1 MALAEARGQNSEVRS
16 QSSEAGGTGQLAPT
30 LRDLERAV
38 RQALAHP
45 PGDGTPPATLDLSG
59 LVLDPPRIGEC
70 TLVEGARLAAIAVD
84 EPHTVGF
91 DAFLDGVQR
100 SHVVDYAGAIP
111 IVAGRSAAVVRVRVN
126 RRMTTWADGHVS
138 QTRLYAPVALVPR
151 DALGAIQAS
160 GLELRNTLP
169 DKKET
174 SGHPI
179 ELLRFAVDAVKRD
192 REKLERDLAE
202 LWVVQGTGD
211 RGLGTVGTLFVD
223 GGLPTGDLA
232 STSMG
237 CVGVIKSHHT
247 IYAAGDSLPVI
258 LALGEAE
265 RSSVFVI
272 QRAWGP
278 PVLSWYLR
286 LREPPSHDP
295 FMGLV
300 RVEVARAAIL
310 DDVSALSERAD
321 AVSRWILAE
330 RAPLALPDAR
340 WDRMVYG
347 IRDCEEY
354 LRATAS

>member
-1 MALAEARGQNSEVRS
+1 MSPEASGIRQ
-16 QSSEAGGTGQLAPT
+16 QASEAIT
-30 LRDLERAV
+30 LRDLSRAV

-45 PGDGTPPATLDLSG
+45 AGDGAPPASLDLSG
-59 LVLDPPRIGEC
+59 LILEPPRIGEC
-70 TLVEGARLAAIAVD
+70 SLVEGKILSAIPVTGPHAA
-84 EPHTVGF
+84 GF

-100 SHVVDYAGAIP
+100 SHVVDYAGPIP
-111 IVAGRSAAVVRVRVN
+111 IVGGWSAAVIRARVN
-126 RRMTTWADGHVS
+126 RRMTTWSNGHLS
-138 QTRLYAPVALVPR
+138 ESRLYAPVALIS
-151 DALGAIQAS
+151 GAAFQAIEAS
-160 GLELRNTLP
+160 GVEIRNTLA
-169 DKKET
+169 DAKET

-192 REKLERDLAE
+192 RERLERELAE
-202 LWVVQGTGD
+202 LWVSTKD
-211 RGLGTVGTLFVD
+211 TSLFVD
-223 GGLPTGDLA
+223 GGLPTGPLA
-232 STSMG
+232 SASHA

-247 IYAAGDSLPVI
+247 IYAPGDSLPTI
-258 LALGEAE
+258 LAIAEEE
-265 RSSVFVI
+265 RSSAFVVK
-272 QRAWGP
+272 RGTWAP

-300 RVEVARAAIL
+300 RVEVARTA
-310 DDVSALSERAD
+310 DVESSAALSRRAD
-321 AVSRWILAE
+321 EVSRWILAE

>member
-1 MALAEARGQNSEVRS
+1 VK
-16 QSSEAGGTGQLAPT
+16 T
-30 LRDLERAV
+30 LRDLGRAV

-45 PGDGTPPATLDLSG
+45 LGDGAPAATLDLSG
-59 LVLDPPRIGEC
+59 LILDPPRIGEC
-70 TLVEGARLAAIAVD
+70 SLVEGTVLSAVPIAG
-84 EPHTVGF
+84 PHTVGF

-100 SHVVDYAGAIP
+100 SHVVDYAGPIP
-111 IVAGRSAAVVRVRVN
+111 IVGGWSAAVIRARVN
-126 RRMTTWADGHVS
+126 RRMTTWSNGHVS
-138 QTRLYAPVALVPR
+138 ESRLYAPVALLAPAAFR
-151 DALGAIQAS
+151 AIEAS
-160 GLELRNTLP
+160 GVEIRNTLA
-169 DKKET
+169 DAKET

-192 REKLERDLAE
+192 RERLERDLSE
-202 LWVVQGTGD
+202 LWVSAKDTP
-211 RGLGTVGTLFVD
+211 LFVD
-223 GGLPTGDLA
+223 GGLPTGALA
-232 STSMG
+232 SASDA

-247 IYAAGDSLPVI
+247 IYAPGDSLPTI
-258 LALGEAE
+258 LGLAEEE

-272 QRAWGP
+272 QRTWGP

-300 RVEVARAAIL
+300 RVEVARTANNVQSPM
-310 DDVSALSERAD
+310 VSRRAD
-321 AVSRWILAE
+321 DVSRWILAE

>member
-1 MALAEARGQNSEVRS
+1 M
-16 QSSEAGGTGQLAPT
+16 T
-30 LRDLERAV
+30 LRDLSRAV

-45 PGDGTPPATLDLSG
+45 LGDGAPAATLDLSG
-59 LVLDPPRIGEC
+59 FVLDPPRIGEC
-70 TLVEGARLAAIAVD
+70 ALVEGTRLSAIAVG
-84 EPHTVGF
+84 EPHVVGF

-100 SHVVDYAGAIP
+100 SHVVDYAGPIP
-111 IVAGRSAAVVRVRVN
+111 IVAGRSAAVIRVRVN

-138 QTRLYAPVALVPR
+138 QTRLYAPISLMPR
-151 DALGAIQAS
+151 DALGAIHAT
-160 GLELRNTLP
+160 GIEIRNTLP

-174 SGHPI
+174 SGHPV
-179 ELLRFAVDAVKRD
+179 ELLRFAVDAVKHD

-202 LWVVQGTGD
+202 LWVAQGTGD
-211 RGLGTVGTLFVD
+211 GGLGKGGPLFVD
-223 GGLPTGDLA
+223 GGLPTGDRA
-232 STSMG
+232 STSPR

-247 IYAAGDSLPVI
+247 IYASGDSLPVI
-258 LALGEAE
+258 LALGEDE
-265 RSSVFVI
+265 RSSAFVI
-272 QRAWGP
+272 QRSWGP

-300 RVEVARAAIL
+300 RVEIARTAMLEDASALAARA
-310 DDVSALSERAD
+310 DD
-321 AVSRWILAE
+321 VSRWILAE